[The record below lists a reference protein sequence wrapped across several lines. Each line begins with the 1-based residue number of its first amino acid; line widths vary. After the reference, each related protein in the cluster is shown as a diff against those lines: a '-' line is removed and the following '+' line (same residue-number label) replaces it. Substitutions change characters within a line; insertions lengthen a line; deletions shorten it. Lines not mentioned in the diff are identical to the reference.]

1 VPIDY
6 STGEDYQTVSVLRKV
21 TVAECISAPALPASL
36 LVGLDKSIQ
45 WGESET
51 TLDLTAILASTT
63 QSRDACGYVN
73 VFTVEVL
80 RNEEAD
86 PGADAWLDLKGD
98 DPDESDGTV
107 EQRDTEIA
115 AEDWSP
121 VQNDSLNVVL
131 SFGKC
136 NGPAGSSHTDLV
148 GIDDGNGGVIGSH
161 LAPEHEGSPTC
172 AGDGIVMEFARS
184 WRIKVETYVSYASAS
199 INEPQS
205 PRVTATSAPFAL
217 TVGVDC
223 AADVIPPMYLVDAD
237 TQLPVADDSGA
248 PIVKELTR
256 QRTFRPFLG
265 SDRLCPVSC
274 EYFV

>member
-21 TVAECISAPALPASL
+21 TVAECISVPVLPASL
-36 LVGLDKSIQ
+36 LAGLDKSIQ

-80 RNEEAD
+80 RNEGD
-86 PGADAWLDLKGD
+86 DQGDDAWTDLKGD

-136 NGPAGSSHTDLV
+136 NGPEGDSHTDRV
-148 GIDDGNGGVIGSH
+148 EGHKAS
-161 LAPEHEGSPTC
+161 EYEGSQTC
-172 AGDGIVMEFARS
+172 AGDGVVMQFTRA
-184 WRIKVETYVSYASAS
+184 WRIKVETYVSYTDAST
-199 INEPQS
+199 NEPQ
-205 PRVTATSAPFAL
+205 
-217 TVGVDC
+217 
-223 AADVIPPMYLVDAD
+223 
-237 TQLPVADDSGA
+237 
-248 PIVKELTR
+248 
-256 QRTFRPFLG
+256 
-265 SDRLCPVSC
+265 
-274 EYFV
+274 